1 MVNNPSANAGDTEIW
16 VQSPFG
22 KIPWRRKW
30 QPTPVSLPG
39 KFHGQRSPM
48 GYSPWGRRV
57 SYTTVH
63 TSSSIVKSET
73 ESHSVM
79 FDSLRPH
86 GIYSPWNSPDQ
97 NTGAGSLSFLQ
108 GIFPTNRLNPGL
120 PHCRRI
126 LYQLSHKRSPKQ
138 TQPSSGALAGNQT
151 RVSHMGGENS
161 TSEPPMR

>member
-16 VQSPFG
+16 VQCPVG

-57 SYTTVH
+57 SDTTVH
-63 TSSSIVKSET
+63 TSSRIVKSET
-73 ESHSVM
+73 ESPSVM
-79 FDSLRPH
+79 SDSLRPH

-138 TQPSSGALAGNQT
+138 TQPSSGALAGNRT